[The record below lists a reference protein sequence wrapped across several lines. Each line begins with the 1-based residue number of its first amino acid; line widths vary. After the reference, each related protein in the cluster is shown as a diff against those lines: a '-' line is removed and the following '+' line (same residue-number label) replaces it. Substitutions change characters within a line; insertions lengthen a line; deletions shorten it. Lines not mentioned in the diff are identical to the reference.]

1 MQMITL
7 IDNSTSVIFIKKPVN
22 LIAMYDVIIVGGG
35 PAGLG
40 GAIYA
45 SRYNLNVLV
54 VTELVGG
61 QIALS
66 SEIENYPG
74 TIKNS
79 GMKMMEEW
87 KKHAE
92 EFGTEVI
99 QTTVKEITKEN
110 DVFKVATSKETY
122 EAKTILYATGAHHR
136 NIGVPGEDEFQSKGV
151 SYCPTCDGMFFK
163 DKTVA
168 VVGGGDAALRGTQVM
183 LQYAKK
189 VYLIHRRDEFRGEPI
204 LVEKIKKDSKSELVL
219 KRTVKEIKGE
229 NTVASIVLDNDQELE
244 VDGIF
249 IEIGSIPN
257 TKLIETL
264 GVELVEGLIKSNEDQ
279 STSVSGLFAAGDVTS
294 GSNKFRQVLT
304 AASEGAIAA
313 ESIFGYIKKQSN

>member
-1 MQMITL
+1 MQIMNIRT
-7 IDNSTSVIFIKKPVN
+7 NSTSVMFINKPAN
-22 LIAMYDVIIVGGG
+22 LITMYDVIIVGGG

-40 GAIYA
+40 SAIYA
-45 SRYNLNVLV
+45 SRYNLKVLII
-54 VTELVGG
+54 TELIGG

-74 TIKNS
+74 TIKES

-92 EFGTEVI
+92 EFGTKVI
-99 QTTVKEITKEN
+99 QTTVKEITKEG
-110 DVFKVATSKETY
+110 DVFKVTTSKETY
-122 EAKTILYATGAHHR
+122 EAKTLLYATGAHHK

-204 LVEKIKKDSKSELVL
+204 LIERIKKDPKSELVL

-229 NTVASIVLDNDQELE
+229 NTVNSIVLDNDQVIE

-257 TKLIETL
+257 TELIKNL
-264 GVELVEGLIKSNEDQ
+264 NVELVDGLIKSNEDQ
-279 STSVSGLFAAGDVTS
+279 STNIPGLFAAGDVTT

-313 ESIFGYIKKQSN
+313 ESIFEYIKKQDN